1 MEIWRMERG
10 YIGSRAVRSF
20 YRSPTHRNRHQK
32 EAEEGREA
40 RGYIWMMNNV
50 SGPWLVS
57 LLILKQTKQQVI
69 G

>member
-1 MEIWRMERG
+1 M
-10 YIGSRAVRSF
+10 GSRAVRSF
-20 YRSPTHRNRHQK
+20 NIGHRNRHQK
-32 EAEEGREA
+32 EAEERREA
-40 RGYIWMMNNV
+40 RGYIWMTNNV